1 MPMDDNGPRIV
12 ARLAGG
18 ELHPL
23 LRVHSDG
30 TLLHANSASA
40 PLLEAWGCA
49 TSDSVPDEIV
59 ETVRE
64 VLASGRPIAVE
75 TLCGGRSFVL
85 TFTPLA
91 EQYCVSVHAIDITE
105 QRRAERFR
113 DLTTRILQRLNRPGG
128 GERIIADVLH
138 DIRDTLGVE
147 AVAIRLRDGDD
158 YPYFYTRGFTSAFV
172 EAESQLCERTGAGE
186 VVRDADGLPCLD
198 CMCGNILRGRTDPS
212 LPFFTPGGSF
222 WTNSTSDLLASTT
235 EEDRQARTRNRCNS
249 EGYESVALVPLR
261 SDDEIIG
268 LLQLNDT
275 RQDVFE
281 IGTITFLE
289 QIGAAIGVAVR
300 RQWVDEQLE
309 QARRTLESAVSQQT
323 ADLAAANAELER
335 EVAERQSAEEK
346 LRRSELRH
354 QTLVEQLPAVA
365 YIAALDDIRTTLY
378 ISPQAEALLGYAVDT
393 WTDRPSQFV
402 DCLHPEDR
410 VRVLAELLR
419 VRETGGPF
427 RSEYRMLT
435 RRGDVVWLRDEAA
448 VVPGADGGP
457 ACLQGVMLDVT
468 EQRKLEAHV
477 LQAQKLESLAVLA
490 GGIAHDFNN
499 TLNRIVAHIRH
510 AARDSLTR
518 EEANRVLG
526 DAETAT
532 LRASGLT
539 QQLLTFATG
548 GAPMRAATPI
558 AGLLRETAEF
568 ALTGS
573 PVRAEFDVDDL
584 LPDVNIDAG
593 QIAQV
598 VQNIVINAR
607 QAVDGAGTVRV
618 SARSETVRDTS
629 TLPLAP
635 GSYVHVSIADNGPG
649 IPEDT
654 VERVFDPFFTTKTA
668 GTGLGLAMA
677 HSIVRKHGGHIGVE
691 STSEEGAT
699 FHVYLP
705 TGGEQAEPQ
714 DAPLSDHAAGRRVL
728 LMDDDPVRAITA
740 ELLSDLGYEAACA
753 AEGGEAARL
762 YREAAEEGRPYDVVL
777 LDLTVT
783 EGMGGRECLEA
794 LRQVDPD
801 VRAVLCSGYA
811 ASGDMDFR
819 EAGFRGFVRKPYSV
833 EQLHAAIQ
841 AAMAPAQ

>member
-1 MPMDDNGPRIV
+1 MDDNGPRIV

-18 ELHPL
+18 EPHPL
-23 LRVHSDG
+23 LRIHSDG
-30 TLLHANSASA
+30 ILLHANSASA
-40 PLLEAWGCA
+40 PLLEAWGCS
-49 TSDSVPDEIV
+49 TGSRVPDEIA
-59 ETVRE
+59 ETVQE
-64 VLASGRPIAVE
+64 VLASGRPATIEMA
-75 TLCGGRSFVL
+75 CGPSAFIL

-91 EQYCVSVHAIDITE
+91 EQYCVSVHAINITE

-113 DLTTRILQRLNRPGG
+113 DLTTRILQRLNRRGG

-138 DIRDTLGVE
+138 DIRDTLGIE
-147 AVAIRLRDGDD
+147 AVAIRLHDGDD

-172 EAESQLCERTGAGE
+172 EAESQLCERTESGE
-186 VVRDADGLPCLD
+186 VVCDENGLPCLD

-222 WTNSTSDLLASTT
+222 WTNSTTQLLATTT
-235 EEDRQARTRNRCNS
+235 EEDRQSRTRNRCNS

-261 SDDEIIG
+261 SDEEIIG

-275 RQDVFE
+275 RKDVFE
-281 IGTITFLE
+281 AGTIAFLE
-289 QIGAAIGVAVR
+289 RVGSAIGVAVR
-300 RQWVDEQLE
+300 RQWTDEQLE
-309 QARRTLESAVSQQT
+309 QARRTLEAAVSQQT
-323 ADLAAANAELER
+323 SELAAANAELER
-335 EVAERQSAEEK
+335 EVTERQRAEEK

-354 QTLVEQLPAVA
+354 QTLVEQLPAVT
-365 YIAALDDIRTTLY
+365 YIAALDDVRTTLY
-378 ISPQAEALLGYAVDT
+378 VSPQAEQLLGYAVDA
-393 WTDRPSQFV
+393 WTDRSSQFV

-410 VRVLAELLR
+410 ERVLAELRR
-419 VRETGGPF
+419 VREAGGPF

-435 RRGDVVWLRDEAA
+435 RRGDTVWLRDEAA
-448 VVPGADGGP
+448 VVPGSEGEP
-457 ACLQGVMLDVT
+457 TCLQGVMLDVT

-518 EEANRVLG
+518 EEAKQVLG
-526 DAETAT
+526 DAETAS

-539 QQLLTFATG
+539 QQLLTFSTG
-548 GAPMRAATPI
+548 GAPVRAATPI
-558 AGLLRETAEF
+558 TGLLRETTEF

-573 PVRAEFDVDDL
+573 PVRAEFVIADG
-584 LPDVNIDAG
+584 LPDVNVDAG

-598 VQNIVINAR
+598 VQNIVINAS
-607 QAVDGAGTVRV
+607 QAMDGAGVVRV
-618 SARSETVRDTS
+618 SAEAETVDDAS
-629 TLPLAP
+629 ALPLAP
-635 GSYVHVSIADNGPG
+635 GCYVHVSIADTGPG

-654 VERVFDPFFTTKTA
+654 LERVFDPFFTTKKA
-668 GTGLGLAMA
+668 GTGLGLAMS
-677 HSIVRKHGGHIGVE
+677 HSIVRKHGGHIGVD
-691 STSEEGAT
+691 SAPGQGAT

-705 TGGEQAEPQ
+705 AGGEPAATLP
-714 DAPLSDHAAGRRVL
+714 APAPERGEGLRVL

-740 ELLSDLGYEAACA
+740 ELLSDFGYEAACA
-753 AEGGEAARL
+753 AEGGGAARL
-762 YREAAEEGRPYDVVL
+762 YREAAEQGRPYDVVL
-777 LDLTVT
+777 LDLTVA
-783 EGMGGRECLEA
+783 EGMGGRACLEA
-794 LRQVDPD
+794 LRRVDPD